1 MRRGST
7 KAEEDMIDRFLKYSL
22 EREKKICAVLIAE
35 GQMVKKNLL
44 VTSID
49 EDEQG
54 FFAKFPGRKKD
65 VHICVNDVLTC
76 AYARGDQ
83 GELENL

>member
-1 MRRGST
+1 MRRVLT
-7 KAEEDMIDRFLKYSL
+7 KAEENMIERFLKYSL
-22 EREKKICAVLIAE
+22 EREKKICAVLMQE

-44 VTSID
+44 VTGID
-49 EDEQG
+49 EDQQG
-54 FFAKFPGRKKD
+54 FTARFPGRKKD
-65 VHICVNDVLTC
+65 THIDLGDVLTC

>member
-1 MRRGST
+1 
-7 KAEEDMIDRFLKYSL
+7 MIDRFLKYSL
-22 EREKKICAVLIAE
+22 ENEKKICIVLMME

-49 EDEQG
+49 EDGQG
-54 FFAKFPGRKKD
+54 FSAKLPGRKRESHFQTD
-65 VHICVNDVLTC
+65 DVLTC

-83 GELENL
+83 GELESL

>member
-1 MRRGST
+1 MV
-7 KAEEDMIDRFLKYSL
+7 DRFLKYSL
-22 EREKKICAVLIAE
+22 EREKKICAVMMQD
-35 GQMVKKNLL
+35 GQMMKKNLL
-44 VTSID
+44 VTAID

-54 FFAKFPGRKKD
+54 FMARFPGRKKEMH
-65 VHICVNDVLTC
+65 VAIHDVLTC

>member
-1 MRRGST
+1 
-7 KAEEDMIDRFLKYSL
+7 MIDRFLKYSL
-22 EREKKICAVLIAE
+22 EREKKICAVLMQE

-49 EDEQG
+49 EDQQG
-54 FFAKFPGRKKD
+54 FTARFPGKKKD
-65 VHICVNDVLTC
+65 VHIALSDVLTC